1 MRISVGL
8 ELDNEGRAVAWALD
22 FPGCF
27 AYGAEGSEAVISL
40 PRALVAYESWVEK
53 HAGSG
58 ALVLGDFDLRV
69 VDTWQVYTI
78 NDQYDAVEGGYAVNA
93 WFRQDWKPLDADEI
107 ERGLTLLDWSR
118 ADLLDIV
125 AGLSDAQLDR
135 LYADERWS
143 IRGILKHVGSA
154 EWWYLDRL
162 GLAGIERGALPKDAV
177 ERLASLHERIR
188 QALPDLAGKE
198 LVLGKEGELWSPR
211 KLLRRILWHEIDH
224 REHILKLL
232 QIS

>member
-8 ELDNEGRAVAWALD
+8 ELDNEGRGVAWALD

-27 AYGAEGSEAVISL
+27 AYGAEGPDAVISL
-40 PRALVAYESWVEK
+40 PRALVEYESWVEK
-53 HAGSG
+53 HAGPG

-78 NDQYDAVEGGYAVNA
+78 NDQYDAAEGGYAVNA

-135 LYADERWS
+135 SYAAERWS

-211 KLLRRILWHEIDH
+211 KLLRRLLWHEIDH

-232 QIS
+232 QI